1 MSVMADEIC
10 CVSCELVCSKSSEN
24 ELSLVVSVSLR
35 LKNETG
41 SMGRTW
47 KYVIVI
53 RSIQLL

>member
-24 ELSLVVSVSLR
+24 ELLLVVSVSLR

-41 SMGRTW
+41 SVGKHGNM
-47 KYVIVI
+47 
-53 RSIQLL
+53 